1 MTTKTQ
7 IVPPGCHIREHA
19 HDGVE
24 ELIFVLAG
32 TGRAVLDGEN
42 EGMVPGPRQRTRK
55 RPR

>member
-7 IVPPGCHIREHA
+7 TVPPGCHVREHA
-19 HDGVE
+19 HDRVE

-42 EGMVPGPRQRTRK
+42 VAMVPSPRQRTRK